1 MRVTSGRADRGSRGA
16 WTGLGSSLGVLAA
29 VVGFGLAWA
38 RVEAA
43 LLEPYPE
50 SPMDHRLRPVAEP
63 SSWLVDGFNLL
74 HAVVL
79 GGRDRAE
86 WWKESRRAEVVALA
100 AGLSAR
106 GAEVWVVFDGP
117 PERCGESLAS
127 GGVHQVFAPSA
138 DAWLLERVRASEEPE
153 RLAVVTADRALVSR
167 LERCG
172 ARVVSPSSF
181 AERCL
186 EQEQAGG

>member
-1 MRVTSGRADRGSRGA
+1 MGTSRQRIGRRGGFADLWHGF
-16 WTGLGSSLGVLAA
+16 GVLAA
-29 VVGFGLAWA
+29 LVGFGLAWA

-43 LLEPYPE
+43 LLADYP
-50 SPMDHRLRPVAEP
+50 PLPVDHRLRPIAEP
-63 SSWLVDGFNLL
+63 ARWLVDGFNVL

-79 GGRDRAE
+79 GGRDRSE
-86 WWKESRRAEVVALA
+86 WWKESRRAEVLALA
-100 AGLSAR
+100 AGLSWR

-117 PERCGESLAS
+117 PERCGESVAA
-127 GGVHQVFAPSA
+127 GGVHEVFAPSA
-138 DAWLLERVRASEEPE
+138 DAWILERVRADEAPA

-172 ARVVSPSSF
+172 ARVVPPAAF

-186 EQEQAGG
+186 APDPSGG